1 MDNLTSLFRDYYR
14 NLGFSSAISILYT
27 QINSLSN
34 PLYYFWLGQVHHT
47 ILSMKYP
54 TRLID
59 DMAMRKNSPLL
70 FSTEI
75 ENRIS
80 ELVEDIKGFKEKYSQ
95 EFFEKELLTDERKNH
110 EELFVEIK
118 DDWDKIILK
127 LDEF

>member
-1 MDNLTSLFRDYYR
+1 
-14 NLGFSSAISILYT
+14 
-27 QINSLSN
+27 
-34 PLYYFWLGQVHHT
+34 
-47 ILSMKYP
+47 
-54 TRLID
+54 
-59 DMAMRKNSPLL
+59 MRKNSPLL